1 MEIDTKLKNN
11 IIKKGQI
18 VKKAFFLIEKAEDK
32 IIFVID
38 DMGCPVGSITDG
50 DLRRAMIKNISLDS
64 SVENVMKKNPILVDI
79 DLSINELK
87 KAFIENKVL
96 YLALVNKKGQL
107 KKIES
112 YRSLFQ
118 KKLIENNVLI
128 MAGGKGKRLLPLT
141 KDNPKPM
148 LKIGGLPLLETTIRN
163 IARLGFYNITIS
175 LNYKG
180 SHIEK
185 YFKDGSDYGVSIT
198 YIKEEKELGTAGAL
212 SIFHPSNNLP
222 FIVMNG
228 DILTTLNFKKIVNF
242 HNLNNAFSTMTV
254 RSIDFEIPYGV
265 VKLKNTKNIK
275 NIIEKPTFN
284 YLINSGIYVF
294 DNKVLNIIPKNKKF
308 DIISLFEK
316 LKKLRKKNI
325 IYMNTDYWIDIGQVK
340 DYNKAN
346 FEFKNIFNN

>member
-1 MEIDTKLKNN
+1 
-11 IIKKGQI
+11 
-18 VKKAFFLIEKAEDK
+18 
-32 IIFVID
+32 
-38 DMGCPVGSITDG
+38 
-50 DLRRAMIKNISLDS
+50 
-64 SVENVMKKNPILVDI
+64 
-79 DLSINELK
+79 
-87 KAFIENKVL
+87 
-96 YLALVNKKGQL
+96 
-107 KKIES
+107 
-112 YRSLFQ
+112 
-118 KKLIENNVLI
+118 
-128 MAGGKGKRLLPLT
+128 
-141 KDNPKPM
+141 
-148 LKIGGLPLLETTIRN
+148 
-163 IARLGFYNITIS
+163 
-175 LNYKG
+175 
-180 SHIEK
+180 
-185 YFKDGSDYGVSIT
+185 
-198 YIKEEKELGTAGAL
+198 
-212 SIFHPSNNLP
+212 
-222 FIVMNG
+222 MNG

-308 DIISLFEK
+308 DMISLFEK